1 MARYTNSNTT
11 AKTITI
17 TVRQGSSDDSGT
29 FYKDTTTVMK
39 ITEIGR

>member
-11 AKTITI
+11 AKTISV
-17 TVRQGSSDDSGT
+17 TVRRGTTDDNAT
-29 FYKDTTTVMK
+29 VYKDTTTIMK

>member
-11 AKTITI
+11 AKTISV
-17 TVRQGSSDDSGT
+17 TVRRGVSDDNAT
-29 FYKDTTTVMK
+29 VDKNATTVMK

>member
-11 AKTITI
+11 AKTISV
-17 TVRQGSSDDSGT
+17 TVRRGTTDDNAT
-29 FYKDTTTVMK
+29 VYKDTTTVMK